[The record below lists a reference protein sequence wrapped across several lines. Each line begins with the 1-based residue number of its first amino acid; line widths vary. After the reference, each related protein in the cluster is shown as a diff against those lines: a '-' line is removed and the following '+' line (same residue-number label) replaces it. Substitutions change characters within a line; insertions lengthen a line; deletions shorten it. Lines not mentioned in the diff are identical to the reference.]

1 MLVPDRSTNPPHKDR
16 EHATPE
22 PPPLIITLNGSNVK
36 AEQQEFSVQ
45 ALNT

>member
-1 MLVPDRSTNPPHKDR
+1 MRLERRSTNPPHKDQ
-16 EHATPE
+16 EPPTPE